1 LLIKTSL
8 LLDFIQFYSFMYF
21 TGLLSVLVPST

>member
-1 LLIKTSL
+1 
-8 LLDFIQFYSFMYF
+8 MYF